1 MEMTLAL
8 ESRSL
13 INSRWMAS
21 VRPLK
26 GFSASV
32 PQKQPDF
39 HVLIQLQPGAA
50 GGMAVEA
57 GLLGGA
63 KVGQMSG
70 VRVALGCGVWVGV
83 ADAQG
88 LSVWL
93 FDPPGGLPHLSRR
106 HSASAPGL
114 PTLRLQAKL

>member
-1 MEMTLAL
+1 
-8 ESRSL
+8 
-13 INSRWMAS
+13 
-21 VRPLK
+21 
-26 GFSASV
+26 
-32 PQKQPDF
+32 
-39 HVLIQLQPGAA
+39 
-50 GGMAVEA
+50 MAVEA

-93 FDPPGGLPHLSRR
+93 FDPPGGLPPPEPQAFSISTRATNTPAASKALTRR
-106 HSASAPGL
+106 
-114 PTLRLQAKL
+114 